1 MAHGLEKG
9 QIRMPA
15 NGIPEDDQQVPS
27 TPETPKGHR
36 ETAARESE
44 IAPEFA
50 ELADAAVFSERS
62 RGTDAKIAS
71 RADGDTLRATFA
83 RYYSLTKPGVLYG
96 NVLTAAAGFL
106 LAAGVAR
113 AFDGLLFLA
122 TIVGTTLVIAAAC
135 VLNNVLDRD
144 IDDRM
149 ERTKKRATV
158 SGSISVRNA
167 VIFSV
172 VLFVLGNA
180 ILVAW
185 TNWLVV
191 VTGLAGFFTYVVL
204 YGMLSKRMSVHGT
217 LVGSISG
224 AAPIFAGYV
233 AVTGTVD
240 AAAIL
245 TFLAIFFWQMPEFY
259 SIAVY
264 RRDEYARAGVPV
276 ITVVHG
282 IPAAKIQILL
292 YTIAYV
298 VASVALTPL
307 GYTGWV
313 YAAVMGA
320 LGVWWIVIG
329 IQGLSAKDD
338 NAWARRMFRFSL
350 IIIMAY
356 SLMISIG
363 ALLP

>member
-1 MAHGLEKG
+1 
-9 QIRMPA
+9 MPA
-15 NGIPEDDQQVPS
+15 SGFHEDNQQLPIVPGA
-27 TPETPKGHR
+27 TRGDR
-36 ETAARESE
+36 ETAARESAT
-44 IAPEFA
+44 APEFA

-71 RADGDTLRATFA
+71 RADGDSFRAIAA

-106 LAAGVAR
+106 LAAGIIR
-113 AFDGLLFLA
+113 EFSGLLFLA
-122 TIVGTTLVIAAAC
+122 TIFGTTLVIASAC

-158 SGSISVRNA
+158 SGSISVRGA
-167 VIFSV
+167 VIFSI

-180 ILVAW
+180 ALVAW

-191 VTGLAGFFTYVVL
+191 ATGLAGFFTYVVL

-233 AVTGTVD
+233 AVTGAVD
-240 AAAIL
+240 AAAIFA
-245 TFLAIFFWQMPEFY
+245 FLAIFFWQMPEFY

-282 IPAAKIQILL
+282 IPAAKVQILI
-292 YTIAYV
+292 YTVAY
-298 VASVALTPL
+298 AISSVALTPL

-313 YAAVMGA
+313 YAVVMGV
-320 LGVWWIVIG
+320 LGAWWIVIG
-329 IQGLSAKDD
+329 IQGFRAKDD

-363 ALLP
+363 PLLP

>member
-1 MAHGLEKG
+1 
-9 QIRMPA
+9 MPA
-15 NGIPEDDQQVPS
+15 SGSATPHQPDS
-27 TPETPKGHR
+27 TAPVGGQSDR
-36 ETAARESE
+36 EAAAAQSE
-44 IAPEFA
+44 IAPELS

-71 RADGDTLRATFA
+71 RADGDSSRAIAA

-106 LAAGVAR
+106 LAVGITR
-113 AFDGLLFLA
+113 TFNLGLFLA
-122 TIVGTTLVIAAAC
+122 TIVGTTFVIASAC

-158 SGSISVRNA
+158 SGSISVRGA
-167 VIFSV
+167 VVFSV

-180 ILVAW
+180 ALVAW

-191 VTGLAGFFTYVVL
+191 ATGLAGFFTYVVL

-233 AVTGTVD
+233 AVTGAID
-240 AAAIL
+240 AGAIFA
-245 TFLAIFFWQMPEFY
+245 FLAIFFWQMPEFY

-282 IPAAKIQILL
+282 IPAAKVQILI
-292 YTIAYV
+292 YAIAF
-298 VASVALTPL
+298 AISAVALTPL
-307 GYTGWV
+307 GYTGWI
-313 YAAVMGA
+313 YAVVMGA
-320 LGVWWIVIG
+320 LGLWWVVIG
-329 IQGLSAKDD
+329 VQGFRASDD

-350 IIIMAY
+350 VIIMAY
-356 SLMISIG
+356 SLMIAVG
-363 ALLP
+363 PLLP